1 MEATIERRL
10 DPLDPGGRGDNGMTP
25 LQGSFV
31 ALVTPF
37 RNGAIDEAKL
47 RELVE
52 FHVAHGTDGI
62 VPCGTTGESPTL
74 SHDEHHRVV
83 EIAVAAARKRI
94 AIIAGTGSNSTA
106 EAISLTRHAERAGAD
121 GALVVNP
128 YYNKPTQ
135 QGLYEH
141 FRAVADSTALP
152 ILTYNIQGRTAI
164 NVETDTMA
172 RLARDCRN
180 IVGVKEAS
188 GSLDQ
193 MSQVILACGPGF
205 TVLSGDDNIT
215 LPLLA
220 IGGRGV
226 ISVIANIVPRETA
239 DMVHAA
245 LDGDWKRAREL
256 HYKLFPL
263 ARAAFLETNPIPIK
277 EAMAMAGMIE
287 PEFRL
292 PMCRMGEANREKLR
306 EILKGYGLVS

>member
-1 MEATIERRL
+1 MSQTF
-10 DPLDPGGRGDNGMTP
+10 
-25 LQGSFV
+25 QGSFV

-37 RNGAIDEAKL
+37 RNGKVDEAKL

-52 FHVAHGTDGI
+52 LHVANGTDGLI
-62 VPCGTTGESPTL
+62 PCGTTGESPSL
-74 SHDEHHRVV
+74 NHDEHRGVVETVIEAARGRIRVV
-83 EIAVAAARKRI
+83 
-94 AIIAGTGSNSTA
+94 AGTGSNSTA
-106 EAISLTRHAERAGAD
+106 EAIDLTKHAERAGAA

-135 QGLYEH
+135 EGLYRH
-141 FRAVADSTALP
+141 FRAVAESVAIP
-152 ILTYNIQGRTAI
+152 VIVYNIQSRTAV

-172 RLARDCRN
+172 RLARDVRN

-193 MSQVILACGPGF
+193 MSQVIAACGPDF
-205 TVLSGDDNIT
+205 SVLSGDDNIT

-220 IGGRGV
+220 IGGSGV
-226 ISVIANIVPRETA
+226 VSVIANIMPRETA
-239 DMVHAA
+239 ELVHAA
-245 LDGDWKRAREL
+245 LDGDWKRARDL
-256 HYKLFPL
+256 HYRLFPL

-292 PMCRMGEANREKLR
+292 PMCRMSDANREKLR
-306 EILKGYGLVS
+306 AILKSYSLVK